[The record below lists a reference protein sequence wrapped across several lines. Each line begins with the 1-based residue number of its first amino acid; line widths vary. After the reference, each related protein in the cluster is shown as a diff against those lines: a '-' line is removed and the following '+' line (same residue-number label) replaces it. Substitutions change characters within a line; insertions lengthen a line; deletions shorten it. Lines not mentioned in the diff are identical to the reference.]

1 MSDANYL
8 DEFLDKDELN
18 ENSNESL
25 PVWVSKVNSSFKA
38 FEAINELYGIKKHYI
53 RRHGLKSQYTKKS
66 NYQISK
72 VEVARIV
79 GTTPQAIF
87 NSVDYAGAL
96 SRYREEINEKLEQAK
111 SQKIAKNNSG
121 LRGGRKEE
129 LVKGLQEA
137 NNKNEELL
145 VETVDKVYERTISN
159 LPLDVKRRLKLI
171 S

>member
-1 MSDANYL
+1 MNDADYL
-8 DEFLDKDELN
+8 DGFLDKDDLE

-25 PVWVSKVNSSFKA
+25 PVWVSKSNSSFKA
-38 FEAINELYGIKKHYI
+38 YEAINELNGIKKQYI

-72 VEVARIV
+72 ASVARIV

-111 SQKIAKNNSG
+111 LQKIAKNNSG
-121 LRGGRKEE
+121 LRGERKEE

-137 NNKNEELL
+137 KNKNEDLL
-145 VETVDKVYERTISN
+145 VETVDKVYERTINS
-159 LPLDVKRRLKLI
+159 LSLDVKRKLKLI